1 MVPKWKREVTMVTV
15 TIKNIP
21 EEIYERVKNQAKI
34 NHRSIN
40 GEILSILEQAISIP
54 PIDVQAT
61 IKRARKVRELTAQYT
76 ITADEIEKLINEG
89 RDDSR

>member
-1 MVPKWKREVTMVTV
+1 MVTI

-21 EEIYERVKNQAKI
+21 AQIYERIKAQAKT

-40 GEILSILEQAISIP
+40 GEILSILDQAVSLP

-61 IKRARKVRELTAQYT
+61 LERARKVRELTANYA
-76 ITADEIEKLINEG
+76 ITAEEIEKMINEG
-89 RDDSR
+89 RE

>member
-1 MVPKWKREVTMVTV
+1 MVTI
-15 TIKNIP
+15 TIKNVP
-21 EEIYERVKNQAKI
+21 PEIYERIKIQAKN

-54 PIDVQAT
+54 PIDVKAT
-61 IKRARKVRELTAQYT
+61 LERTRKLREMTADYV

-89 RDDSR
+89 RE